1 MKILVIQK
9 KRIGDVLVSTIIFE
23 ALREK
28 FPKAELHYLVY
39 PISLAV
45 VQNNPF
51 IDELI
56 ILDNKTKKSVWKM
69 IQFLYKLR
77 KQNYDVVVDAYGKP
91 NSVIMG
97 WFSGA
102 KKTITFDKKYSE
114 FLYSDVI
121 QRRESPITNATL
133 AIEHRMQLLEPLGID
148 FENYQPKLFL
158 NDSEINDAKKYLTSN
173 GINLEIPIVM
183 ISAIGSKESKTYP
196 LEYMAEIL
204 NEIAIKNV
212 QILMN
217 YIPFQKELALEL
229 YSFCKPETQSKIF
242 MNIYENDLRK
252 FIAVTSQCKA
262 LIGNEGGATH
272 MAKALNIPTFI
283 IFAIGIIKESWS
295 IYENETTNVA
305 ISILDYYPDDDSDF
319 ETSTQKFKPALFLD
333 KLKKFL
339 QFNIK

>member
-23 ALREK
+23 ALRKK

-39 PISLAV
+39 SMSLAV
-45 VQNNPF
+45 VENNPF
-51 IDELI
+51 IDKLI
-56 ILDNKTKKSVWKM
+56 ILDNKTKKSLWKM
-69 IQFLYKLR
+69 MQFLYKLR

-91 NSVIMG
+91 NSVLMG

-102 KKTITFDKKYSE
+102 KKTITFDKKYSKL
-114 FLYSDVI
+114 LYSDVI
-121 QRRESPITNATL
+121 HRRENPITNATL

-148 FENYQPKLFL
+148 FASYQPKIFL
-158 NDSEINDAKKYLTSN
+158 NDSEIEEAKKYLISN

-196 LEYMAEIL
+196 LEYMAAIL
-204 NEIAIKNV
+204 NEIATKNV

-217 YIPFQKELALEL
+217 YIPFQKELAEEL
-229 YSFCKPETQSKIF
+229 YGLCNAETQSKIF
-242 MNIYENDLRK
+242 MDVYENDLRK
-252 FIAVTSQCKA
+252 FIAITSQCKA

-272 MAKALNIPTFI
+272 MAKSVKVPTFI

-295 IYENETTNVA
+295 IYENETTDVA
-305 ISILDYYPDDDSDF
+305 ISILDYFPGDDSDF
-319 ETSTQKFKPALFLD
+319 ETLTKKFKPALFLD

-339 QFNIK
+339 EFNIK